1 MSQENK
7 ELVYDGY
14 ETVIGLETHVE
25 LSTATKM
32 FCGCELSF
40 GAEPNSCAC
49 PVCLGHPGTLPVINE
64 KAILYAIKIALALN
78 CSINKYTIFHR
89 KNYFYPDMPKNY
101 QISQYD
107 LPVGSNGYLDVDM
120 GDYTRRVGITRV
132 HLEEDTGK
140 LMHTG
145 STGRIS
151 ESASSIVDFNRAG
164 TPLVEIVTE
173 PDIRSAAEAKEYLV
187 ALRNLLLYLDV
198 SDCSMEEGSLRCD
211 ANVSVRPAGSE
222 SMGTKTEIK
231 NLNSFRFLQK
241 GLEYEVSRQTGIV
254 SSGGKVIQQTRHYDN
269 VTDSTKALRTKEEAH
284 DYRYFPEPDLVPMH
298 LEEEQVGKLKEQIP
312 ELPGQK
318 SARYISDFGLS
329 FYDAKFLTGDR
340 QYALFFEECMKIYK
354 NAKAV
359 ANWLMGDFSALL
371 NKESL
376 NLNESKINAEK
387 LVKMLELIDSG
398 KISSKIAKSV
408 FEEMFYKGTDPVEI
422 IAGRGL
428 EQISDEEELE
438 IIIDEVIKN
447 NPGPVAQ
454 LKEGKEKAI
463 GFLVG
468 QVMEHTK
475 GKANPRLVNEIILK
489 KIK

>member
-1 MSQENK
+1 
-7 ELVYDGY
+7 
-14 ETVIGLETHVE
+14 
-25 LSTATKM
+25 
-32 FCGCELSF
+32 
-40 GAEPNSCAC
+40 
-49 PVCLGHPGTLPVINE
+49 
-64 KAILYAIKIALALN
+64 
-78 CSINKYTIFHR
+78 
-89 KNYFYPDMPKNY
+89 
-101 QISQYD
+101 
-107 LPVGSNGYLDVDM
+107 
-120 GDYTRRVGITRV
+120 
-132 HLEEDTGK
+132 
-140 LMHTG
+140 
-145 STGRIS
+145 
-151 ESASSIVDFNRAG
+151 
-164 TPLVEIVTE
+164 
-173 PDIRSAAEAKEYLV
+173 
-187 ALRNLLLYLDV
+187 
-198 SDCSMEEGSLRCD
+198 
-211 ANVSVRPAGSE
+211 
-222 SMGTKTEIK
+222 
-231 NLNSFRFLQK
+231 
-241 GLEYEVSRQTGIV
+241 
-254 SSGGKVIQQTRHYDN
+254 
-269 VTDSTKALRTKEEAH
+269 
-284 DYRYFPEPDLVPMH
+284 MH